1 MPLTS
6 DLQHLFWQQLLG
18 RRQCDE
24 FGKYQAEL
32 SEQVHGCNQPINSAH
47 QLFHNLDQWTAPR
60 QFYYSSLITWACR
73 PTEGGRSRGWFPR
86 SRSCP
91 GNFSAPV
98 ALSQHCHTRR
108 TNCVHYHVLEW
119 MITFVGKIT
128 AGRGGVTF
136 VGTLWNPPKNL
147 GICQLLGLWKR
158 LYVDATPP
166 SKLPL
171 AFNFEAVLVILFS
184 KSSQRIFSIPLI
196 HFLLPHLQE
205 SPLVE
210 KYN

>member
-6 DLQHLFWQQLLG
+6 YLQHLFWQQLLG

-119 MITFVGKIT
+119 MITFVEKIT
-128 AGRGGVTF
+128 AGRGSL
-136 VGTLWNPPKNL
+136 LW
-147 GICQLLGLWKR
+147 GLCEIHQKI
-158 LYVDATPP
+158 LAYVSFLDFESACTSMQP
-166 SKLPL
+166 LPL
-171 AFNFEAVLVILFS
+171 SCHWHLTLKLFW
-184 KSSQRIFSIPLI
+184 
-196 HFLLPHLQE
+196 
-205 SPLVE
+205 
-210 KYN
+210 